1 MKIKAFRGFCGCGTR
16 IRTQTNRVRVCRAT
30 ITQSRNVHMLLYL
43 IFGRCQALFRFNL
56 FFLKIHLK
64 RSPRS
69 SIISFAIPLL
79 FAGVSEWQTRRTQ
92 NPLAATSCGFK
103 SHRRHQS
110 AASVKPLAAG
120 FFLCAKSCHWHMH
133 RKEAGEPPA
142 APQPARPPFIVF
154 SLFMGKAV
162 RLAALAFLHAVGCLC
177 VALEK
182 GQ

>member
-64 RSPRS
+64 RSPQS

-120 FFLCAKSCHWHMH
+120 FFLCAKSCPLAH
-133 RKEAGEPPA
+133 
-142 APQPARPPFIVF
+142 APQRGRGAARSAPARTPAFYRLS
-154 SLFMGKAV
+154 SLHGQSSPVSCFGLFTCR
-162 RLAALAFLHAVGCLC
+162 RLPMCRS
-177 VALEK
+177 
-182 GQ
+182 

>member
-120 FFLCAKSCHWHMH
+120 FFLFEIPLDVS
-133 RKEAGEPPA
+133 
-142 APQPARPPFIVF
+142 PPFLQSGRGPACFRNPPLSPVAGADPLPAL
-154 SLFMGKAV
+154 SL
-162 RLAALAFLHAVGCLC
+162 LPLPDAFFCPLF
-177 VALEK
+177 
-182 GQ
+182 

>member
-64 RSPRS
+64 RSPQS

-103 SHRRHQS
+103 SHRRHQTNIIRTYFQ
-110 AASVKPLAAG
+110 SVMGSDYL
-120 FFLCAKSCHWHMH
+120 
-133 RKEAGEPPA
+133 
-142 APQPARPPFIVF
+142 F
-154 SLFMGKAV
+154 SLTVTKPPTSATG
-162 RLAALAFLHAVGCLC
+162 
-177 VALEK
+177 
-182 GQ
+182 